1 MHLICKTTI
10 AAALAFACCCG
21 CQKTE
26 KVSASAVADAATACC
41 AGQAAT
47 CSTAQKAA
55 CTAAKVQPAAATDAA
70 PCCASQKK
78 VAPAA
83 TSDAKK
89 AACTAAKAPTAQDR
103 TVRADY
109 AAAREKMK
117 AMVANGEITEEQMEQ
132 RLNRMAV
139 KIRGDQGDKAK
150 VQPAAA
156 TDAAPCC
163 ASQKKVAPAATSD
176 AKGECPFSN
185 R

>member
-1 MHLICKTTI
+1 MNCFPHNVPSMSALTLMFFVSGAAMTSCTNSTNRSAAREAEPAQQVESSAVRARADV
-10 AAALAFACCCG
+10 AAA
-21 CQKTE
+21 
-26 KVSASAVADAATACC
+26 V
-41 AGQAAT
+41 
-47 CSTAQKAA
+47 
-55 CTAAKVQPAAATDAA
+55 
-70 PCCASQKK
+70 
-78 VAPAA
+78 
-83 TSDAKK
+83 
-89 AACTAAKAPTAQDR
+89 
-103 TVRADY
+103 
-109 AAAREKMK
+109 EKMK

-139 KIRGDQGDKAK
+139 KIRGDQGDKTK

>member
-55 CTAAKVQPAAATDAA
+55 CTAEKAACTAE
-70 PCCASQKK
+70 
-78 VAPAA
+78 
-83 TSDAKK
+83 K
-89 AACTAAKAPTAQDR
+89 AACTAAKAPTARDR

-109 AAAREKMK
+109 AATREKMK

-139 KIRGDQGDKAK
+139 KIRGDQGDQTK

-156 TDAAPCC
+156 T
-163 ASQKKVAPAATSD
+163 
-176 AKGECPFSN
+176 G
-185 R
+185 